1 MKNCNSLII
10 NHFKRSNWGGGGV
23 NAEYF
28 AYIIGPPVLS

>member
-10 NHFKRSNWGGGGV
+10 NHFKRSNWGGGV

-28 AYIIGPPVLS
+28 AYIIDSPVLS

>member
-10 NHFKRSNWGGGGV
+10 NHFKRSNWGGV

-28 AYIIGPPVLS
+28 AYIIGSSVLS